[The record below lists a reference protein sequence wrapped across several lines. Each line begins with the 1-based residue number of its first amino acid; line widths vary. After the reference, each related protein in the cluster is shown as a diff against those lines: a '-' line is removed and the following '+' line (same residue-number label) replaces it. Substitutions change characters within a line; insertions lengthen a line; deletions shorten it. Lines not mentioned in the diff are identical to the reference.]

1 MPAKP
6 AEKAG
11 RKPASAGEAAGKS
24 TSAGKAA
31 GRPPAAKR
39 PARKAT
45 AKAGGAAG
53 AGPLAALTESQLT
66 REQRIAA
73 GKAARKDVPR
83 SSHAE
88 WEPFAGRPDPVKLL
102 EEQAVT
108 RIPELVPIRY
118 GRMSV
123 SPFTFYRGAALL
135 MASDLSHTPHSGL
148 TVQACGDAHLSN
160 FGGFASPERELIFD
174 LNDFDETLPGP
185 WEWDLKRLMA
195 SVAVAGRARGFKRAE
210 RRDLL
215 LGGVRRYRIAMGR
228 FADMGNLAVWYSMLS
243 RDMLAAQMS
252 GLKAGRR
259 KEFQSRVEKA
269 SAKATTKDSMK
280 AFNKL
285 TTRVEGHLQ
294 IVSDPP
300 VIVRAVDLLPG
311 DEAEDL
317 QAAMQDLYDEYRV
330 TLQDDRR
337 RLLEGYRFVDI
348 ARKIVGVGSVGTRC
362 WILLLEGLTAEQDPL
377 FLQFKE
383 AQPSV
388 LEGFTGE
395 SEFEN
400 HGRRVVE
407 GQRLMQSA
415 SDIMLGWLHT
425 DEGLD
430 GRPRDFYGR
439 QLWDWKFSA
448 DVDTMT
454 PRIMGPYVEMC
465 AWTLARAHARS
476 GDRLAIASYL
486 GQSDVFDRAIADF
499 SEAYADQSER
509 DYAALLEAIESG
521 RIAAERGI

>member
-1 MPAKP
+1 MTGPP
-6 AEKAG
+6 PGKAS
-11 RKPASAGEAAGKS
+11 RKPAA
-24 TSAGKAA
+24 KAS
-31 GRPPAAKR
+31 R
-39 PARKAT
+39 PA
-45 AKAGGAAG
+45 GGDTPIAVAE
-53 AGPLAALTESQLT
+53 TELT
-66 REQRIAA
+66 RDERVAA
-73 GKAARKDVPR
+73 GKAARKQVPR

-88 WEPFAGRPDPVKLL
+88 WEPFKGRPDPVKLL

-135 MASDLSHTPHSGL
+135 MASDLTHTPNSGL

-185 WEWDLKRLMA
+185 WEWDVKRLMA
-195 SVAVAGRARGFKRAE
+195 SVAVAGRAQGFKRAE

-215 LGGVRRYRIAMGR
+215 LGGVRRYRQAIGR
-228 FADMGNLAVWYSMLS
+228 FADMSNLGVWYSMLS
-243 RDMLAAQMS
+243 RELLTGAMS
-252 GLKAGRR
+252 GLKAAHR
-259 KEFQSRVEKA
+259 KEFKSRVELA
-269 SAKATTKDSMK
+269 TAKATTKDSMK

-294 IVSDPP
+294 IISDPP
-300 VIVRAVDLLPG
+300 VIVRAVDLLPA
-311 DEAEDL
+311 DDARDM
-317 QAAMQDLYDEYRV
+317 QATMAQLFDEYKI

-337 RLLEGYRFVDI
+337 RLLEGYRFVDL

-383 AQPSV
+383 AQASV
-388 LEGFTGE
+388 L
-395 SEFEN
+395 
-400 HGRRVVE
+400 
-407 GQRLMQSA
+407 SA

-425 DEGLD
+425 EQGFD

-509 DYAALLEAIESG
+509 DYEALLGAIESG
-521 RIAAERGI
+521 RIADETGI

>member
-1 MPAKP
+1 MTE
-6 AEKAG
+6 AE
-11 RKPASAGEAAGKS
+11 
-24 TSAGKAA
+24 
-31 GRPPAAKR
+31 
-39 PARKAT
+39 
-45 AKAGGAAG
+45 
-53 AGPLAALTESQLT
+53 LT
-66 REQRIAA
+66 REERIAA
-73 GKAARKDVPR
+73 GKRARKEVPR

-88 WEPFAGRPDPVKLL
+88 WEPSTARPNPVKLL
-102 EEQAVT
+102 EEQAAT
-108 RIPELVPIRY
+108 RVPELVPIRY

-135 MASDLSHTPHSGL
+135 MARDLLHTPRSGL
-148 TVQACGDAHLSN
+148 NVQACGDAHLSN
-160 FGGFASPERELIFD
+160 FGGFASPERELVFD

-195 SVAVAGRARGFKRAE
+195 SVAVAWRARGFKRAE

-215 LGGVRRYRIAMGR
+215 LGGVRRYRQAMGR
-228 FADMGNLAVWYSMLS
+228 FADMGNLQVWYSMLS
-243 RDMLAAQMS
+243 RELLAGAMS
-252 GLKAGRR
+252 GLKAAQR
-259 KEFQSRVEKA
+259 KEFKSSVDKA
-269 SAKATTKDSMK
+269 AAKATTKDSMK

-285 TTRVEGHLQ
+285 TTRVEGQLQ
-294 IVSDPP
+294 IISDPP
-300 VIVRAVDLLPG
+300 VIVRAVDLLPA
-311 DEAEDL
+311 DEAHDL
-317 QAAMQDLYDEYRV
+317 QATMQHLFDEYKL

-337 RLLEGYRFVDI
+337 RLLEGYRFVDL

-362 WILLLEGLTAEQDPL
+362 WILLLEGLAAERDPL

-388 LEGFTGE
+388 LEGLLGK

-407 GQRLMQSA
+407 GQRLMQA
-415 SDIMLGWLHT
+415 TSDIMLGWLHT
-425 DEGLD
+425 ESGSD

-448 DVDTMT
+448 EVDTMN

-499 SEAYADQSER
+499 AEAYADQSER
-509 DYAALLEAIESG
+509 DYAALLDAIERG
-521 RIAAERGI
+521 RIVAETGI